1 MFVHSTS
8 VRLHHTDASG
18 RIFFANQFVLAHDAY
33 EAFMAFLGEPI
44 DGLLRESGVAPV
56 IAHAEADYSA
66 PMECGRMLRI
76 EVTIDA
82 VGNRSFTVC
91 CRLLGNAGDPLGCVK
106 TVHVCIDRASGK
118 PVLLPAELRGK
129 LMSHI
134 PAKPQS

>member
-33 EAFMAFLGEPI
+33 EAFMASLGESI
-44 DGLLRESGVAPV
+44 DGLLRESGVALV

-66 PMECGRMLRI
+66 AMECGMVLHI
-76 EVTIDA
+76 EVTIDL

-91 CRLLGNAGDPLGCVK
+91 CRLLGNAGDLLGCVK

-118 PVLLPAELRGK
+118 PVQLPGELRKK
-129 LMSHI
+129 LTSHS
-134 PAKPQS
+134 PANSDR